1 MVFPLEELAVFVVL
15 LPQAEPMR
23 SKTTATNSMGLRDNF
38 KAGVFLEGFRDADAF
53 RGLMVFEE
61 CGHDAG
67 QGEGA
72 SIKCVN
78 ELDVAVL
85 VFETEL

>member
-38 KAGVFLEGFRDADAF
+38 KAGVFLEGFRDMDAF
-53 RGLMVFEE
+53 RGLVIFEQG
-61 CGHDAG
+61 GHDSG

-72 SIKCVN
+72 AVEGVD
-78 ELDVAVL
+78 ELDVAVF